1 MSYIDGAVF
10 CPCHHKFRYFQID
23 SYLISVKSV
32 FPASLRIC
40 WHTYNCYTNLDRLS
54 KELKDLAV
62 KKKHKKNTILLLL
75 LLLMCNRSFFSF
87 LFFSIFSFWIGYFI
101 TVFTKWLTDFSLLI
115 YQTIIIVSLFSFLK
129 ACCSATFHLLFYP
142 YKCAPSFKHT
152 SAHMHP
158 SPPPITTTTHT
169 EASRDRTGQILQL
182 TWEPHVLHTDTQNRH
197 RWHVSPMLQTDNHNR
212 QAGRQRDRTGR

>member
-62 KKKHKKNTILLLL
+62 KKTAQKKTILLLLLL

-115 YQTIIIVSLFSFLK
+115 YQTIFIVSLFSFLK
-129 ACCSATFHLLFYP
+129 ACYSATFHLLFYP

-152 SAHMHP
+152 RQHTCT
-158 SPPPITTTTHT
+158 PPPPPPNHHHHTHRGKQRQNGADSTTDLRTSCVTHWYS
-169 EASRDRTGQILQL
+169 E
-182 TWEPHVLHTDTQNRH
+182 
-197 RWHVSPMLQTDNHNR
+197 
-212 QAGRQRDRTGR
+212 